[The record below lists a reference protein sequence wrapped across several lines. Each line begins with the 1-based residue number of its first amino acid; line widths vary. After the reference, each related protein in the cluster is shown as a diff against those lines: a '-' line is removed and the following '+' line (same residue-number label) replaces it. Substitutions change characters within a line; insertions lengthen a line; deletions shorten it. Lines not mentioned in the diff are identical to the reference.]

1 MSFVHTARALPAIG
15 RPGAR
20 NAVALRTNM
29 APLALATLLSFTANS
44 AFAQSVPAKVAAA
57 EVADAATSTADASA
71 QATLKATTVT
81 SSALRETP

>member
-57 EVADAATSTADASA
+57 EVRCLSTMMSDFFMPRDS
-71 QATLKATTVT
+71 V
-81 SSALRETP
+81 